1 MWALVRQGFLARTRW
16 RKRGGAIWSW
26 LRAHGRAIAISAV
39 LHLFLLL
46 IVQLELGREKLRF
59 QASTEIPI
67 ELVVLAA
74 PPPAEEAPVEEEVPG
89 APTPEA
95 VADERDRLELRL
107 RPLPNTPPGPNV
119 EGFRR
124 FILALECTPDMAASS
139 AEMNYACRRVA
150 EILADLTAEEV
161 VRLKARAAGLA
172 YARGW
177 ALPPPGEELEQETIR
192 KDTEKGA
199 PGEDVMGPW
208 PWE

>member
-1 MWALVRQGFLARTRW
+1 M
-16 RKRGGAIWSW
+16 SW
-26 LRAHGRAIAISAV
+26 LRAHGRALSVSAV
-39 LHLFLLL
+39 LHLLLL
-46 IVQLELGREKLRF
+46 LVVQGELGREKLRF
-59 QASTEIPI
+59 QAAEEIRV

-74 PPPAEEAPVEEEVPG
+74 QPPAEEAPVEEEVPG

-95 VADERDRLELRL
+95 VAEETDQREPRL
-107 RPLPNTPPGPNV
+107 RPLPNAPAGPNV

-150 EILADLTAEEV
+150 TILEDLTADEV
-161 VRLKARAAGLA
+161 ARLKARAAGIA
-172 YARGW
+172 FARGW
-177 ALPPPGEELEQETIR
+177 ALPPPEEELEQETIR